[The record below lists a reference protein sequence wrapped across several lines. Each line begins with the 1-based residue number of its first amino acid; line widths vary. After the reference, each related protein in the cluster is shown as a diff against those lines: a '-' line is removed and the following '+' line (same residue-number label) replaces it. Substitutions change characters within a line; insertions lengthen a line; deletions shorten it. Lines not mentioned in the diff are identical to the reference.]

1 MRNLILGLTA
11 AALISAAPAQ
21 AATYR
26 LGGLEVGQPW
36 SRPAAAGTN
45 GAGFMTL
52 TNRGPA
58 PDTLIAVE
66 SPAARKVE
74 MHRTSMTGGV
84 MSMKR
89 LDSVL
94 LPPGKAITFAPAGY
108 HLMLIGLDSPLKAG
122 DAVPVTLVFSSG
134 ARLKAV
140 FAVGAGP
147 MGGASAAGAMRMDH
161 ANH

>member
-11 AALISAAPAQ
+11 AVLISAPAQ

-45 GAGFMTL
+45 GAGYMTL
-52 TNRGPA
+52 TNRGVA
-58 PDTLIAVE
+58 PDTLTAVE
-66 SPAARKVE
+66 SPAARIVE
-74 MHRTSMTGGV
+74 MHKTSMDGGV
-84 MSMKR
+84 MRMQR

-108 HLMLIGLDSPLKAG
+108 HIMLIGLAKTQKAG
-122 DAVPVTLVFSSG
+122 DVVPATLVFSSG
-134 ARLKAV
+134 ARLKIE

-147 MGGASAAGAMRMDH
+147 GGGAPAAGAMPMDH
-161 ANH
+161 MNH

>member
-11 AALISAAPAQ
+11 AVLISAPAQ

-45 GAGFMTL
+45 GAGYMTL
-52 TNRGPA
+52 TNRGSA
-58 PDTLIAVE
+58 PDTLTAIE
-66 SPAARKVE
+66 SPAARIVE
-74 MHRTSMTGGV
+74 MHKTSMDGGV
-84 MSMKR
+84 MKMQR

-94 LPPGKAITFAPAGY
+94 LPPGKAITFAPGGY
-108 HLMLIGLDSPLKAG
+108 HVMLIGLAKTQKAG
-122 DAVPVTLVFSSG
+122 DVVPATLVFSSG
-134 ARLKAV
+134 ARLKIE

-147 MGGASAAGAMRMDH
+147 ATGAVPMEHM
-161 ANH
+161 NH

>member
-1 MRNLILGLTA
+1 MRTLILGLTA
-11 AALISAAPAQ
+11 ALSVTAAQ

-36 SRPAAAGTN
+36 SRPSAAGAN
-45 GAGFMTL
+45 GAGYMTL
-52 TNRGPA
+52 TNRGA
-58 PDTLIAVE
+58 ASDTLVAVE

-74 MHRTSMTGGV
+74 MHRTTTDGGV
-84 MSMKR
+84 MKMQR

-108 HLMLIGLDSPLKAG
+108 HVMLIGLAKAQKAG
-122 DAVPVTLVFSSG
+122 DAVPATLVFKSG
-134 ARLKAV
+134 ARLKVV

-147 MGGASAAGAMRMDH
+147 TGGAAATGAKAMEHM
-161 ANH
+161 NH

>member
-11 AALISAAPAQ
+11 AVLISAPAQ

-26 LGGLEVGQPW
+26 LGGLEVDQPW

-45 GAGFMTL
+45 GAGYMTL
-52 TNRGPA
+52 TNRGVA
-58 PDTLIAVE
+58 PDTLTAVE
-66 SPAARKVE
+66 SPAARIVE
-74 MHRTSMTGGV
+74 MHKTSMDGGV
-84 MSMKR
+84 MRMQR

-108 HLMLIGLDSPLKAG
+108 HIMLIGLAKTQKAG
-122 DAVPVTLVFSSG
+122 DVVPATLVFSSG
-134 ARLKAV
+134 ARLKIE

-147 MGGASAAGAMRMDH
+147 TGGAAPMGAMPMDH
-161 ANH
+161 MNH